1 MLETKKRPKN
11 FFFLPSFF
19 FPIYIYMHMLLYV
32 RIPKG
37 ERTRNRP
44 WSKGRFA
51 LATRIECTGLPSFSS
66 RTTMRHKGG
75 RTRQPHNARASV
87 PFSRRVFVVPS
98 VPLGLFTIFFSLRHQ
113 RPADTHFAG
122 REVKLAP
129 LPGCREG
136 FFCVQPLPSPPIG
149 FTGQWSGNR
158 ARIFTSCWPIFF
170 FLLLSLLSLPNSE
183 LLWGFKLD
191 SEVVTR
197 LWREVEVVG
206 NICMTWRG
214 EFNGNAAFFLEF
226 LLGTKLLNNFYYC
239 WQSCTLFRFQV
250 SRAFLWTFNF
260 QFEALRMQRRNI
272 ENMAHGLRII
282 MESRREEIKR

>member
-136 FFCVQPLPSPPIG
+136 FFCVQPHPPLPSRR
-149 FTGQWSGNR
+149 FHRLVERESGENFHELL
-158 ARIFTSCWPIFF
+158 ADF
-170 FLLLSLLSLPNSE
+170 FLFIIIVIIAAKFRASV
-183 LLWGFKLD
+183 GF
-191 SEVVTR
+191 
-197 LWREVEVVG
+197 
-206 NICMTWRG
+206 
-214 EFNGNAAFFLEF
+214 
-226 LLGTKLLNNFYYC
+226 
-239 WQSCTLFRFQV
+239 
-250 SRAFLWTFNF
+250 
-260 QFEALRMQRRNI
+260 
-272 ENMAHGLRII
+272 
-282 MESRREEIKR
+282 